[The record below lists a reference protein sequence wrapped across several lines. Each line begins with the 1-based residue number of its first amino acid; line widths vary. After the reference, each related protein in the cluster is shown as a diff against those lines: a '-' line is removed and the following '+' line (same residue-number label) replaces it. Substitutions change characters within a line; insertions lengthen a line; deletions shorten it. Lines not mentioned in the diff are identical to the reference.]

1 MKPDF
6 DHITRKFLLGENY
19 DPTVLSSIQM
29 VFEML
34 NGIRITSQRDT
45 NKIEVAK
52 EQIVKVRRHVKRIED
67 KNRNLEEQIGVLEE
81 KLNVLEEKKQCPACK
96 GRKK

>member
-1 MKPDF
+1 MKTDY
-6 DHITRKFLLGENY
+6 DRITRDFLLGENY

-52 EQIVKVRRHVKRIED
+52 EQVVKVRRHIKRLQEIN
-67 KNRNLEEQIGVLEE
+67 KNLEEQVGVLEE
-81 KLNVLEEKKQCPACK
+81 KLTVLEEKKKKK

>member
-1 MKPDF
+1 MKTDY
-6 DHITRKFLLGENY
+6 DQMTREFLLGENY

-52 EQIVKVRRHVKRIED
+52 EQVVKVRRHIKRLQEIN
-67 KNRNLEEQIGVLEE
+67 KNLEEQVGVLEE
-81 KLNVLEEKKQCPACK
+81 KLTVLEEKKKKK

>member
-1 MKPDF
+1 MRVDF
-6 DHITRKFLLGENY
+6 DKITKRFLLGEQY

-52 EQIVKVRRHVKRIED
+52 EQMIKVRRHIKRLQESNNNLQEQIST
-67 KNRNLEEQIGVLEE
+67 LEEQVKILEE
-81 KLNVLEEKKQCPACK
+81 DKSLKKEEK
-96 GRKK
+96 